1 MPRARPSA
9 TRRPRRGAP
18 PMDGR
23 GGQGPSRTARERR
36 AGRGG
41 RRRAQQAPHRGR
53 WRRPGSWLHSAA
65 MLRYARDVLLPLLM
79 AAVSLSGPPAPLAAA
94 KSAPRAAPSQSPAP
108 ASMFAVGP
116 PELLAALGS
125 LRPKVGSWAEYLV
138 RASGE
143 EDVRVRLSVV
153 PPALDGGRAWLE
165 VAALGDQDL
174 PFGARL
180 LVGGSGRLER
190 ASVQALR
197 VGSAEVTV
205 PAGTF
210 HAEEIRIVAR
220 GETTRVWRADQVPL
234 WGLVRVEGRRTV
246 VELTGLGERGARPMF
261 QGDQGKGSESAK

>member
-116 PELLAALGS
+116 PELLAALG
-125 LRPKVGSWAEYLV
+125 
-138 RASGE
+138 
-143 EDVRVRLSVV
+143 
-153 PPALDGGRAWLE
+153 
-165 VAALGDQDL
+165 DQDL

-190 ASVQALR
+190 AIVYALGLAPIEVPLGELQPAETKPARDPAVQAMR

>member
-1 MPRARPSA
+1 
-9 TRRPRRGAP
+9 
-18 PMDGR
+18 
-23 GGQGPSRTARERR
+23 
-36 AGRGG
+36 
-41 RRRAQQAPHRGR
+41 
-53 WRRPGSWLHSAA
+53 

-190 ASVQALR
+190 AIVYALGLAPIEVPLGELQPAETKPARDPAVQAMR